1 MKQLSIYEDLE
12 RYNNHSYATDHDS
25 TCGNN
30 ALANNSVSTALPAT
44 KSTDNNAIAPAKVEA
59 NVTEIIIAKDK
70 ADNVQMLLPMLTHL
84 NQDKRWLAWIDPPM
98 QLLKQW
104 REKTHGMMNDDIM
117 VVRSDNKTPA
127 LELTQKALKAGTCH
141 AVIVWTEKLS
151 NEQFEALESASAV
164 GNSHGIVLRYR

>member
-12 RYNNHSYATDHDS
+12 RYNDYSYSNDS
-25 TCGNN
+25 TS
-30 ALANNSVSTALPAT
+30 AEASSISTPTAKQEVLATP
-44 KSTDNNAIAPAKVEA
+44 STDGVEA

-104 REKTHGMMNDDIM
+104 REKTNGLM
-117 VVRSDNKTPA
+117 RSISS
-127 LELTQKALKAGTCH
+127 LQMSLFF
-141 AVIVWTEKLS
+141 V
-151 NEQFEALESASAV
+151 
-164 GNSHGIVLRYR
+164 

>member
-12 RYNNHSYATDHDS
+12 RYNDYSYSNDS
-25 TCGNN
+25 TS
-30 ALANNSVSTALPAT
+30 AEASSISTPTAKQEVLATP
-44 KSTDNNAIAPAKVEA
+44 STDGVEA

-104 REKTHGMMNDDIM
+104 REKTNGLMNDDIM
-117 VVRSDNKTPA
+117 VVRSDSKTPA
-127 LELTQKALKAGTCH
+127 LALTEKALKAGTCH

-151 NEQFEALESASAV
+151 NEQFEALESASAA
-164 GNSHGIVLRYR
+164 GDSHGIVLRYR

>member
-12 RYNNHSYATDHDS
+12 RYNDYSYDSNQPQSNATS
-25 TCGNN
+25 
-30 ALANNSVSTALPAT
+30 LPLPSAGH
-44 KSTDNNAIAPAKVEA
+44 APTETPAQKAVEA
-59 NVTEIIIAKDK
+59 NVTEIIIAKEK

-104 REKTHGMMNDDIM
+104 REKTNGMMNDDIM

-127 LELTQKALKAGTCH
+127 LALTEKALKAGTCH

-151 NEQFEALESASAV
+151 NEQFEALESASAE

>member
-12 RYNNHSYATDHDS
+12 RYNDHSYEAEHHNAYES
-25 TCGNN
+25 N
-30 ALANNSVSTALPAT
+30 ALPSNTVGAALPAIEGSDSVAAT
-44 KSTDNNAIAPAKVEA
+44 PAVVEA
-59 NVTEIIIAKDK
+59 NVTEIIIAKEK

-117 VVRSDNKTPA
+117 VIRSDKKTPA

-164 GNSHGIVLRYR
+164 RQ

>member
-12 RYNNHSYATDHDS
+12 RYNDYSYSNESTSVEASSVPVPAPAAKQTVVAPPATDS
-25 TCGNN
+25 
-30 ALANNSVSTALPAT
+30 
-44 KSTDNNAIAPAKVEA
+44 VEA

-84 NQDKRWLAWIDPPM
+84 NQDNRWLAWIDPPM

-104 REKTHGMMNDDIM
+104 REKTNGLMNDDIM
-117 VVRSDNKTPA
+117 VVRSDSKTPA
-127 LELTQKALKAGTCH
+127 LALTEKALKAGTCH

-151 NEQFEALESASAV
+151 NEQFEALESASAK
-164 GNSHGIVLRYR
+164 GDSHGIVLRYR